1 MFNIS
6 FTGETAI
13 NRTES
18 YDANNAKNDDDG
30 ALWIEMGIG
39 MGIEMGRSFVNRSR
53 RCRCG
58 SQVCLQG
65 SGRTGN

>member
-1 MFNIS
+1 MFNVS

-18 YDANNAKNDDDG
+18 YDPNNAENDDNG
-30 ALWIEMGIG
+30 ALWIK
-39 MGIEMGRSFVNRSR
+39 MGIEMGRNFKNHSR
-53 RCRCG
+53 KCRCE

>member
-1 MFNIS
+1 MFNVS

-18 YDANNAKNDDDG
+18 YDANNAENNDDG
-30 ALWIEMGIG
+30 ALSIE
-39 MGIEMGRSFVNRSR
+39 MGIEMGRFFENHSR

>member
-1 MFNIS
+1 MFNVS
-6 FTGETAI
+6 FTSETAI

-18 YDANNAKNDDDG
+18 YDANNAENDDDG
-30 ALWIEMGIG
+30 ALWIEMGI
-39 MGIEMGRSFVNRSR
+39 EMGGSFENHSR

-58 SQVCLQG
+58 SQVYLQG